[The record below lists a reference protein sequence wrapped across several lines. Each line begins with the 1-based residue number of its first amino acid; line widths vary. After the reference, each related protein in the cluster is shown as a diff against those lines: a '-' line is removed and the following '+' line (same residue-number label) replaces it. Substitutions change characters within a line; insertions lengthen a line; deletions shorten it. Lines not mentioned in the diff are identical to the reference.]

1 MQSGPRGAFTV
12 PRIDLGRR
20 VFQPSWLMTAGVIL
34 LLVAFVNLGRW
45 QWHRGL
51 EKQALWEAFARGTD
65 SPQALGSKE
74 LDAFAR
80 YAHVSITGRYEP
92 AHQFLLDNRT
102 QQGRAGYEA
111 LAPLVLDDGRTIL
124 VDRGWL
130 PFAGVRGALPEL
142 RFDPPPH
149 SIVTGRLD
157 QLPARGLAAGHAA
170 PAAGPDWPKLTSW
183 PTTPELEAA
192 LGRPL
197 ARRIVL
203 LDGREPFGFIR
214 NWQPPG
220 VPPGRHLSYAIQW
233 WLFAVVALGLYLF
246 LNLRER
252 REPPA

>member
-1 MQSGPRGAFTV
+1 MP

-20 VFQPSWLMTAGVIL
+20 VFEPSWLMTAGVIVL
-34 LLVAFVNLGRW
+34 LAGFVSLGRW
-45 QWHRGL
+45 QWDRGV
-51 EKQALWEAFARGTD
+51 EKEALWDAFARGTD
-65 SPQALGSKE
+65 SPQPLGSRDV
-74 LDAFAR
+74 DAFPR
-80 YAHVSITGRYEP
+80 YAHVAVTGRYEP
-92 AHQFLLDNRT
+92 AQQFLLDNRT

-111 LAPLVLDDGRTIL
+111 LAPLLLEDGRTIL

-130 PFAGVRGALPEL
+130 PFAGIRGAVPDLG
-142 RFDPPPH
+142 FDPPPRLV
-149 SIVTGRLD
+149 VTGRLD

-170 PAAGPDWPKLTSW
+170 PDAGAAWPKLTSW
-183 PTTPELEAA
+183 PTIPELEAA

-203 LDGREPFGFIR
+203 LDSSQPYGFTR

-233 WLFAVVALGLYLF
+233 WLFAVVAVGLYVF

-252 REPPA
+252 RGLTH